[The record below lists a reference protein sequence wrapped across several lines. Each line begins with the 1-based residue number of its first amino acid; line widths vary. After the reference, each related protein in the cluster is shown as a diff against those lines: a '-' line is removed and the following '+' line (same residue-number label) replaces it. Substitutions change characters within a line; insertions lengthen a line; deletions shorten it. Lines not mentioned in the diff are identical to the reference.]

1 MIGRTISHYR
11 ILEKLGSGGMG
22 VVYKAED
29 LKLRRAVALKFLPAE
44 MAQDRQALERFRR
57 EAQAASALNH
67 PSICT
72 IYDIDEADSR
82 HFIAMEMLEG
92 QTLKERIGGQPLAAE
107 LLVDLAI
114 QVADA
119 LDAAHSAGITH
130 RDIKPA
136 NIFVTRRG
144 QAKILDFGLAKLEAL
159 QPDHAGPDA
168 PTLEQALMTS
178 PGTTLG
184 TVAYM
189 SPEQARGE
197 AVDARTDLFS
207 FGVVLY
213 EMATGAP
220 AFQGA
225 ATAVIFDAILNKA
238 PLPPSRLR
246 PEVPVELE
254 RIIGKALEKD
264 REVRYQ
270 SAREMLADLRRLK
283 RDTESGRTAPVP
295 AATRKTSLR
304 WVAGA
309 AAVLL
314 LAAAAFYLVSG
325 RRQAI
330 DSLAVLPF
338 ANTGGDSGTEYLSDG
353 ITESLINNLSR
364 LTQLKVLPRSTV
376 FRYKG
381 QQVDPGKIGR
391 ELKVRAVL
399 TGRLVQRGDNVS
411 IQAELVDV
419 AEGAQLWGE
428 RYNRKL
434 ADVSAIEEEIGRE
447 ISDKLRLKL
456 TGEEQKR
463 LARRPTE
470 NAEAY
475 QDYLKGRYQWNRRT
489 LASLKLA
496 IAHFENAIAKD
507 PGFALAHAGLADCYV
522 LMGEYGSVTR
532 QREAYPKARAAAQR
546 ALALDDTLAEVYSTL
561 GYVQFLYDWDW
572 AGAERNYKRAL
583 ELKPGYATGH
593 QWLGEFLAAMG
604 RLDEALAELKRA
616 QELDPLSLII
626 QAVVGKVYLFMRRND
641 EAIEQMRATLVMDPN
656 FAIAH
661 QQLGR
666 AYAAK
671 TMYPEA
677 IREYQTAV
685 QLLGEDH
692 VVYSQLGQA
701 YGLVGRRAEAQKILD
716 ELLERSKRGNV
727 SAMAMVT
734 VYEGL
739 GDKDRAFQWLAKAVE
754 QRSPTLALNFKGDP
768 GWDRLRPD
776 PRYAEL
782 LRRMNLAP

>member
-1 MIGRTISHYR
+1 MTGETISHYR
-11 ILEKLGSGGMG
+11 VLEKLGSGGMG

-29 LKLRRAVALKFLPAE
+29 LKLKRVVALKFLPPE
-44 MAQDRQALERFRR
+44 LAQDRLALERFRR

-67 PSICT
+67 PGICT
-72 IYDIDEADSR
+72 IHDIDEADGR

-92 QTLKERIGGQPLAAE
+92 QTLKERIGGRPLASE
-107 LLVDLAI
+107 LVVDLAI
-114 QVADA
+114 QIADA

-136 NIFVTRRG
+136 NIFITRRG
-144 QAKILDFGLAKLEAL
+144 QAKILDFGLAKLT
-159 QPDHAGPDA
+159 DHPGPDA
-168 PTLEQALMTS
+168 PTLEQALVTS

-197 AVDARTDLFS
+197 GVDARTDLFS

-213 EMATGAP
+213 EMATGVP
-220 AFQGA
+220 PFQGA
-225 ATAVIFDAILNKA
+225 ATAVIFDAILNKE

-246 PEVPVELE
+246 PEVPAELE

-264 REVRYQ
+264 REVRCQ

-283 RDTESGRTAPVP
+283 RDTESGRTAAVP
-295 AATRKTSLR
+295 AATRKNMP

-309 AAVLL
+309 AALLL
-314 LAAAAFYLVSG
+314 LAAVAFYLFAG

-338 ANTGGDSGTEYLSDG
+338 ANTGGDAGTEYLSDG

-381 QQVDPGKIGR
+381 EQVDPSKIGR

-399 TGRLVQRGDNVS
+399 TGRLVQRGDSVS

-434 ADVSAIEEEIGRE
+434 ADVSAIEEEIARE
-447 ISDKLRLKL
+447 ISGKLHLKL

-489 LASLKLA
+489 TVSLRAA

-507 PGFALAHAGLADCYV
+507 PGFALAHAGLADSYA
-522 LMGEYGSVTR
+522 LMGEYNTATPP
-532 QREAYPKARAAAQR
+532 RESYPKARAAAQR
-546 ALALDDTLAEVYSTL
+546 ALALDDTLAEAYTTR
-561 GYVQFLYDWDW
+561 GYVQFIYDWDW
-572 AGAERNYKRAL
+572 AGAEASFKKAL

-593 QWLGEFLAAMG
+593 HWYADYLISVG
-604 RLDEALAELKRA
+604 RFDEALAEMKRA

-626 QAVVGKVYLFMRRND
+626 QTELGMVHLVSRRYD
-641 EAIEQMRATLVMDPN
+641 LAIEQLRATLAMDPN
-656 FAIAH
+656 FGIAH
-661 QQLGR
+661 QLLGWV
-666 AYAAK
+666 YTAK
-671 TMYPEA
+671 SMYPEA
-677 IREYQTAV
+677 IREWQTAV
-685 QLLGEDH
+685 KLLGEDPF
-692 VVYSQLGQA
+692 VISSLGQV
-701 YGLVGRRAEAQKILD
+701 YGRAGRRAEAQKILD
-716 ELLERSKRGNV
+716 QLMERSKRGYV
-727 SAMAMVT
+727 PAMAMAT

-739 GDKDRAFQWLAKAVE
+739 GDKDRAFQWLAKAFE
-754 QRSPTLALNFKGDP
+754 ERNPMLALGLKTDP
-768 GWDRLRPD
+768 IFDRLRPD
-776 PRYAEL
+776 PRFTDL